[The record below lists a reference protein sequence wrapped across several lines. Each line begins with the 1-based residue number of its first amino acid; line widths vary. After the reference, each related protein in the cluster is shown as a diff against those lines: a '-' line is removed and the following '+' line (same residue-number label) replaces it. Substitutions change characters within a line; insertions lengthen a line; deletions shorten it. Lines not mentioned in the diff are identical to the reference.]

1 MSGPLPLPQAPDR
14 PGFRASFDQLK
25 RAQKTRKGVPLYLL
39 YVNRPAGRAVA
50 ASLRRTRVTPNHVTW
65 AGAALT
71 YGTLLWLALWAQP
84 MPMAAVA
91 GVLLAVG
98 YVLDS
103 ADGQLARLQG
113 SSSAYGE
120 WLDHLLDNGRM
131 TVMHVAAFCFLVR
144 TTDYDV
150 VLLALGCG
158 AFLLASSLI
167 FFGGVLFDQL
177 AKNARPDPASGGGAQ
192 ADGSSGQTAGIPGAS
207 ADRRLLVRSVV
218 MLPVDYGVTCLA
230 FLLVPMPSVFLTVYL
245 ILGAAHVLI
254 GAAFI
259 RHWRAKLLRLS

>member
-1 MSGPLPLPQAPDR
+1 MSETLPQAPDR
-14 PGFRASFDQLK
+14 SGFRASFDQLK

-50 ASLRRTRVTPNHVTW
+50 ASLRHTRVTPNHVTW
-65 AGAALT
+65 TGAALT
-71 YGTLLWLALWAQP
+71 YGTLIWLALWAQP
-84 MPMAAVA
+84 TPAAAAA

-98 YVLDS
+98 YALDS

-113 SSSAYGE
+113 TSSAYGE

-150 VLLALGCG
+150 VLVAVCSG

-177 AKNARPDPASGGGAQ
+177 AKNAGAGTGAAAGSGQ
-192 ADGSSGQTAGIPGAS
+192 AADSGQTAGAPDAS

-230 FLLVPMPSVFLTVYL
+230 FLLVPMPSVFLTAYL
-245 ILGAAHVLI
+245 VLAAAHLVI

-259 RHWRAKLLRLS
+259 RHWRAKLLQLR

>member
-1 MSGPLPLPQAPDR
+1 MSETLPQAPDR
-14 PGFRASFDQLK
+14 SGFRASFDQLK

-50 ASLRRTRVTPNHVTW
+50 ASLRHTRVTPNHVTW
-65 AGAALT
+65 TGAALT
-71 YGTLLWLALWAQP
+71 YGTLIWLALWAQP
-84 MPMAAVA
+84 TPAAAVA
-91 GVLLAVG
+91 GVLLALG

-113 SSSAYGE
+113 TSSAYGE

-131 TVMHVAAFCFLVR
+131 TVMHVAAFCYLVR
-144 TTDYDV
+144 TTDYDA
-150 VLLALGCG
+150 VLLAVCSG

-177 AKNARPDPASGGGAQ
+177 AKNAGAGAST
-192 ADGSSGQTAGIPGAS
+192 QTAGTPDAS

-230 FLLVPMPSVFLTVYL
+230 FLLVPMPSVFLIAYL
-245 ILGAAHVLI
+245 VLAAAHLVI

-259 RHWRAKLLRLS
+259 RHWRAKLLQLR

>member
-1 MSGPLPLPQAPDR
+1 MSETLPQAPEL

-25 RAQKTRKGVPLYLL
+25 RAQKTKKGAPLYLL

-50 ASLRRTRVTPNHVTW
+50 ASLRGTRITPNAVTW
-65 AGAALT
+65 TGAALT
-71 YGTLLWLALWAQP
+71 YGTLIWLALWAQP
-84 MPMAAVA
+84 TPLAAAA

-98 YVLDS
+98 YALDS

-144 TTDYDV
+144 TTDYDA

-167 FFGGVLFDQL
+167 FFGGILFDQL
-177 AKNARPDPASGGGAQ
+177 ARNARTDPVPAAGNGR
-192 ADGSSGQTAGIPGAS
+192 SGQASVTGDAS

-230 FLLVPMPSVFLTVYL
+230 FLLVPMPSVFLTAYL
-245 ILGAAHVLI
+245 VLAAAHVLI